1 MVSHAIHEARAQKT
15 DMSGRCTYT
24 VSVAKIVV
32 CSFVVIVIV
41 LVTGATLVVTR
52 IVVVDGI
59 VVVTRHVGRGSGYL
73 DVQND

>member
-1 MVSHAIHEARAQKT
+1 MVLHAIQEARAQRT
-15 DMSGRCTYT
+15 DMGRRCTYT
-24 VSVAKIVV
+24 VSMARTVV
-32 CSFVVIVIV
+32 CSFVVTVIV